1 MAMYMLYKTTAKS
14 SKEMDDLRVQF
25 QEIYKRHNVDI
36 VGFWTNADTEKEFF
50 YMSRYEN
57 EGDYKRKVE
66 ELHRDEDYN
75 RLTSKV
81 KEARVDFQSTRLIPK
96 WVAE

>member
-36 VGFWTNADTEKEFF
+36 VGFWTNADAEKEFF

-66 ELHRDEDYN
+66 ELHSDEEYK

-81 KEARVDFQSTRLIPK
+81 KEARMDFQSTRLIPK

>member
-36 VGFWTNADTEKEFF
+36 VGFWTNADAEEEFF

-81 KEARVDFQSTRLIPK
+81 KEARMDFQSTRLIPK
-96 WVAE
+96 WVAD

>member
-14 SKEMDDLRVQF
+14 SREMDDLRVQF

-36 VGFWTNADTEKEFF
+36 VGFWTNADAEKEFF

-66 ELHRDEDYN
+66 ELHRDEEYK

-81 KEARVDFQSTRLIPK
+81 KEARMDFQSTRLIPK